1 MLSIAIYF
9 KRKEKREEVI
19 MTYGYCRVSTVE
31 QDNEKFQNEIL
42 KYSNKNDLGKVEFV
56 EEKKSGKK
64 DWRTREL
71 GTLINDKCKSGDI
84 ILVPELS
91 RISRSIS
98 QTYDIITVCQSK
110 DITLHFLKQNLI
122 IKKEN
127 DMTTKVMLNTMSM
140 VSEMERDFISLRTK
154 ESLSVKKNNGVKL
167 GRPRGTGKSKLD
179 QFSEE
184 IKSFRKNGP
193 TITWLGKHY
202 GVSTLTVS
210 NWLKKHN
217 VG

>member
-1 MLSIAIYF
+1 
-9 KRKEKREEVI
+9 
-19 MTYGYCRVSTVE
+19 MTYGYCRVSCVE

-42 KYSNKNDLGKVEFV
+42 KYSNKNDLGKVVFV
-56 EEKKSGKK
+56 EEKISGKK

-71 GTLINDKCKSGDI
+71 GTLINEKCKSGDI

-122 IKKEN
+122 IRKEN

-184 IKSFRKNGP
+184 IKSFRKNGT

-210 NWLKKHN
+210 NWLKKHD

>member
-1 MLSIAIYF
+1 
-9 KRKEKREEVI
+9 
-19 MTYGYCRVSTVE
+19 
-31 QDNEKFQNEIL
+31 
-42 KYSNKNDLGKVEFV
+42 
-56 EEKKSGKK
+56 
-64 DWRTREL
+64 
-71 GTLINDKCKSGDI
+71 
-84 ILVPELS
+84 
-91 RISRSIS
+91 
-98 QTYDIITVCQSK
+98 
-110 DITLHFLKQNLI
+110 
-122 IKKEN
+122 
-127 DMTTKVMLNTMSM
+127 MTTKVMLNTMSM

-167 GRPRGTGKSKLD
+167 GRPKGTGKSKLD

-184 IKSFRKNGP
+184 IKSFRKNGT

>member
-1 MLSIAIYF
+1 
-9 KRKEKREEVI
+9 
-19 MTYGYCRVSTVE
+19 MTYGYCRVSTID
-31 QDNEKFQNEIL
+31 QSNDKFQNEIL
-42 KYSNKNDLGKVEFV
+42 KYSNKNDLGKVVFV
-56 EEKKSGKK
+56 EEKISGKK

-110 DITLHFLKQNLI
+110 DITLHFLKQNLVI
-122 IKKEN
+122 RKDN

-184 IKSFRKNGP
+184 IKSFRKNGT